1 MEMKN
6 TPIQLILYAINQW
19 SLCNKYAYKTGVGNN
34 TNVFIKGISLWLLL
48 KNETTSGIV
57 KNYRS
62 QLPYLAA
69 ICKMSVRTFDKYL
82 SWLKNEGLVHVN
94 AKNLFLHD
102 YKVLRKYG
110 INIKDRLPTFI
121 YDIENTT
128 TLSEVIVSIALQK
141 MQQRR
146 MQMYWK
152 KINEN
157 PDVYKTL
164 YDLLIFFKADATR
177 LHDPEYFR
185 QMHLELMLQ
194 SYREEKPGQPIYNF
208 LHGHIEANPD
218 LNCKAN
224 TYAKKMGY
232 NSAMSFCHLKFR
244 LQKKRLIEVEKDHV
258 ESECQSRK
266 DEKIFHHRWIKEN
279 KITTWFRCDQITVNT
294 ETIYGRK

>member
-1 MEMKN
+1 MEIKN

-34 TNVFIKGISLWLLL
+34 TNVFIKGISVWLLL

-69 ICKMSVRTFDKYL
+69 ICKMSVRTFDKYFA
-82 SWLKNEGLVHVN
+82 WLKNESLVHVD

-152 KINEN
+152 KLNEN
-157 PDVYKTL
+157 SDVYKTL
-164 YDLLIFFKADATR
+164 YDLLVFFKADGTR

-194 SYREEKPGQPIYNF
+194 SYREEKPGQPVYDY
-208 LHGHIEANPD
+208 LHSHIEANPD
-218 LNCKAN
+218 LNSKAN

-266 DEKIFHHRWIKEN
+266 DEKIFHHRWMKEN
-279 KITTWFRCDQITVNT
+279 KITVWFRCDQITVNT